1 MSDLSSKIISDKQ
14 TAFDNLKV
22 KRIMWDNAEK
32 LFHNQLND
40 LVSEGGTSQV
50 FDPMLS
56 TLTIERAYR
65 VMNRLPMGK
74 VKGLSTTDVG
84 DARLKNLLLDKY
96 VIPNANSQFDF
107 LTKMRMVDIYSNVYG
122 NFFILIDQDVKPNG
136 YVGPDFWLLNMR
148 DVFPQPGA
156 VSLDDSDQ
164 IIIRTWRSLSFFESL
179 VGQPGYKNI
188 SKIIAKLKDMS
199 GTKQNRSP
207 DDIGKREE
215 SQYPSRQQPQAK
227 KGYFEV
233 LTRYERDRWVDICV
247 DADMEFRD
255 QKNPHDNGELPVENK
270 YSIPL
275 LDDFFGMGDIERGG
289 SMQMVI
295 NGTWNLYMDAL
306 KMSIFP
312 PMIINKDNVA
322 SFSSLKPIPGA
333 MWLGRNNVTNVA
345 SPVNLSPKG
354 VETFNNTH
362 QVAAGAIQS
371 LFGQSDTSIAATT
384 NPQLGKTP
392 QALQMQAARE
402 NTRDNA
408 DKFYME
414 EFIRRTVKKMIN
426 LMTKKQSAAVSFR
439 MFPEEIDLIAKDY
452 PQIKDMYNE
461 KSGQLTVKKGKDS
474 SLYDYEI
481 VTGSTFATD
490 AQTQQQ
496 NLEALMQLYF
506 KSFVPPFGNLLD
518 NKLKED
524 GYKLDF
530 GQLFKGIVANSGIQ
544 SWEKILVD
552 MTMQERA
559 DDLLTKHAAH
569 FQGVLKEAQGQSLN
583 AIPAMPQAQQPQQDS
598 MPHGP
603 INFKGTLAEHV
614 AMNYKDLPPDIQ
626 RQAESDAG
634 FQPSQFSQQ
643 QPTTDPM
650 LRDPHL
656 QGWAQ
661 QPQMPPGVPQGM
673 PQQMQPPQ
681 PMQAPQPLINQR
693 KRGF

>member
-1 MSDLSSKIISDKQ
+1 
-14 TAFDNLKV
+14 
-22 KRIMWDNAEK
+22 
-32 LFHNQLND
+32 
-40 LVSEGGTSQV
+40 
-50 FDPMLS
+50 
-56 TLTIERAYR
+56 
-65 VMNRLPMGK
+65 
-74 VKGLSTTDVG
+74 
-84 DARLKNLLLDKY
+84 
-96 VIPNANSQFDF
+96 
-107 LTKMRMVDIYSNVYG
+107 
-122 NFFILIDQDVKPNG
+122 
-136 YVGPDFWLLNMR
+136 
-148 DVFPQPGA
+148 
-156 VSLDDSDQ
+156 
-164 IIIRTWRSLSFFESL
+164 
-179 VGQPGYKNI
+179 
-188 SKIIAKLKDMS
+188 
-199 GTKQNRSP
+199 
-207 DDIGKREE
+207 
-215 SQYPSRQQPQAK
+215 
-227 KGYFEV
+227 
-233 LTRYERDRWVDICV
+233 
-247 DADMEFRD
+247 
-255 QKNPHDNGELPVENK
+255 
-270 YSIPL
+270 
-275 LDDFFGMGDIERGG
+275 
-289 SMQMVI
+289 MVI

-524 GYKLDF
+524 NYKLDF
-530 GQLFKGIVANSGIQ
+530 GQLFKGIVANSGID

-552 MTMQERA
+552 MSMQEQA
-559 DDLLTKHAAH
+559 DNMLTQHAQH
-569 FQGVLKEAQGQSLN
+569 FQGVLKDAQSQSLSN
-583 AIPAMPQAQQPQQDS
+583 VPPMPQAQQPQEN

-603 INFKGTLAEHV
+603 INFKGTLAEQV
-614 AMNYKDLPPDIQ
+614 RMNYKDLPPDIQ

-634 FQPSQFSQQ
+634 FQPSQFV
-643 QPTTDPM
+643 QPVMPTVP
-650 LRDPHL
+650 LSDPHL
-656 QGWAQ
+656 EGWSQ

-673 PQQMQPPQ
+673 PGMPPQMQGPQPPQGPQ
-681 PMQAPQPLINQR
+681 PMQQPQPLMPHR
-693 KRGF
+693 RGGF